1 MIKRIKSAVLA
12 SSPKALVVSLMVAAL
27 LVAAAGFVAA
37 QDTVINGCY
46 DKKTGVLRYIH
57 SGSCRPTE
65 TAISWNQQG
74 LKGDTGPQGPQGAQ
88 GPQGLKGDTGAPGP
102 KGDTGAPGPKGDT
115 GQQGLKGDTGAQGP
129 KGEDGVQGPAGPKG
143 EDGATGATGPQGPAG
158 PQGEKGATGDTGEKG
173 ATGDTGAQGPAG
185 PKGEDGAQGPAG
197 PKGEDGAT
205 GATGPQ
211 GPAGPQGDT
220 GPQGRRGPSDAYVTG
235 PHDFLFEGG
244 PNGPMPAPVAS
255 FTSLPAGDYLVSFSM
270 KLRNDSQPIVQ
281 AREVNCALHW
291 QSDVAGPFDELLED
305 TAPIPTPAQ
314 KDITDTMSFT
324 IPIKQASAGSVRL
337 ECWMNGATTT
347 GIKVQAQ
354 SVYMTALRVETL
366 TDLTPPQQ

>member
-1 MIKRIKSAVLA
+1 
-12 SSPKALVVSLMVAAL
+12 MVAAL
-27 LVAAAGFVAA
+27 LVVTAGFVAA

-46 DKKTGVLRYIH
+46 DKKTGVLRIVAA
-57 SGSCRPTE
+57 GTLCKNGE
-65 TAISWNQQG
+65 TGIIWNQAG
-74 LKGDTGPQGPQGAQ
+74 PKGDTGPQGAQ
-88 GPQGLKGDTGAPGP
+88 GPQGPQGPEGP
-102 KGDTGAPGPKGDT
+102 KGADGATGPKGAD
-115 GQQGLKGDTGAQGP
+115 GAMGPKGADGAMGPPGPEGPQGLKGDTGAQGP
-129 KGEDGVQGPAGPKG
+129 KG
-143 EDGATGATGPQGPAG
+143 
-158 PQGEKGATGDTGEKG
+158 DT
-173 ATGDTGAQGPAG
+173 
-185 PKGEDGAQGPAG
+185 
-197 PKGEDGAT
+197 
-205 GATGPQ
+205 
-211 GPAGPQGDT
+211 GDT

-366 TDLTPPQQ
+366 TDLTPPQ

>member
-46 DKKTGVLRYIH
+46 DKKTGVLRYLQ

-185 PKGEDGAQGPAG
+185 PKGEDGA
-197 PKGEDGAT
+197 T

-305 TAPIPTPAQ
+305 TAPIPTPTQ

-337 ECWMNGATTT
+337 DCWMNGGTTT

-366 TDLTPPQQ
+366 TDLTPPQ

>member
-46 DKKTGVLRYIH
+46 DKKTGVLRYLQ

-115 GQQGLKGDTGAQGP
+115 GAPGPQGPKGDTGQQGPKGDTGQQGLKGDTGAQGP
-129 KGEDGVQGPAGPKG
+129 KGEDGV
-143 EDGATGATGPQGPAG
+143 
-158 PQGEKGATGDTGEKG
+158 
-173 ATGDTGAQGPAG
+173 
-185 PKGEDGAQGPAG
+185 QGPAG